1 VSMHHRILYER
12 AGATYS
18 RHRETHQAE
27 HEEERGG
34 RLGHEGL
41 RKPRRHCKLE
51 GVAPSFRPK

>member
-1 VSMHHRILYER
+1 MHHRILYER